1 MERISRYS
9 LVLVAILT
17 CAIIL
22 PKVYWMAFDK
32 PINTPFVLYSCTDD
46 DFMLQ
51 YKSDKGMEREDTRGN
66 KYSQAEY
73 EQKLPLMYTRQ
84 LLVSGIMPD
93 SIKGVAM
100 DMHDLSKTK
109 STFRYKPEYMNG
121 PQPELYPLFESESG
135 RATLEMPEDFFRINW
150 RIEFINAKTNRI
162 DEEKSQLFSAVLYKK
177 GFDFP
182 AKSISGLPTT
192 RKSCDEGYL
201 ITDSSDQLFHLK
213 MMEGNPIVTKVK
225 LPEDLKFKFIS
236 CVDFKDKKYYAYLFS
251 DKNEIYIL
259 TQDLYELIKLP
270 VEGFVPETCELQ
282 ILGDI
287 FHYNVIVKSED
298 HLKVDV
304 LNYSDYRKIDTYEK
318 SWLKRSDRQT
328 GKIAASIFP
337 VQLSMSNK
345 NSKFTNF
352 YLENS
357 AGFFWLIVNLFLA
370 GIHLFFLMKRKAKL
384 NKHIFDLSVVA
395 ITGIFGFIAVNFFQ
409 NKFFD

>member
-1 MERISRYS
+1 MERISRYF
-9 LVLVAILT
+9 LVLVAIMT
-17 CAIIL
+17 CAIVL

-32 PINTPFVLYSCTDD
+32 PISTPFVLYSCTDN
-46 DFMLQ
+46 DFMVQ
-51 YKSDKGMEREDTRGN
+51 YKTVKGMVREDTRGN
-66 KYSQAEY
+66 NYTQKEY

-93 SIKGVAM
+93 SINGVAM
-100 DMHDLSKTK
+100 DMHELGRTK
-109 STFRYKPEYMNG
+109 SNFRFKPEFMNA
-121 PQPELYPLFESESG
+121 PQAELFPLFESESE

-150 RIEFINAKTNRI
+150 RIEFIVAKTNQI
-162 DEEKSQLFSAVLYKK
+162 DEVKSQLFSSALYKK

-182 AKSISGLPTT
+182 AKSISGLATT

-213 MMEGNPIVTKVK
+213 MLESKPFVRKIK
-225 LPEDLKFKFIS
+225 LPEGLKFKFIS

-270 VEGFVPETCELQ
+270 VEGFNPETCELQ
-282 ILGDI
+282 IFGDI
-287 FHYNVIVKSED
+287 FHYNVIVKSDD
-298 HLKVDV
+298 HLKADV
-304 LNYSDYRKIDTYEK
+304 LNYSDYQKTGSFEK

-328 GKIAASIFP
+328 GKIAAAIFP
-337 VQLSMSNK
+337 VQLNMSAK

-352 YLENS
+352 YLERS
-357 AGFFWLIVNLFLA
+357 AGYFWLIVNLFLA
-370 GIHLFFLMKRKAKL
+370 GIHLFFLIRRKARL
-384 NKHIFDLSVVA
+384 NKHIFDLTVVA